1 MRERRKARRYGLFLP
16 VAIEAS
22 MKNGLASCNGK
33 TIDISTRGVSFVV
46 ESDLEVG
53 RKLGL
58 TIELPTGPTG
68 GTRVFIRGIGKVV
81 RVEKRSENGIQSV
94 RAAAVILRYE
104 YTRNEI
110 ADSSAQQLPFLV

>member
-1 MRERRKARRYGLFLP
+1 MRERRKARRYGLFLQ

-22 MKNGLASCNGK
+22 IKNGLASCNGK

-53 RKLGL
+53 RKLCL

-81 RVEKRSENGIQSV
+81 RVEKRSESGIQSF

-104 YTRNEI
+104 YTRSEI
-110 ADSSAQQLPFLV
+110 PDSSAQQLPFLV